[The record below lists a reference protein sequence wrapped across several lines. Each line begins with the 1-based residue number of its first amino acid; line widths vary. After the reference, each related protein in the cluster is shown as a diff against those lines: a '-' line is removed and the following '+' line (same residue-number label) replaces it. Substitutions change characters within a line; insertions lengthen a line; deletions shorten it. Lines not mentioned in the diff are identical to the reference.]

1 MRLIKVKYT
10 KAHTAGLVG
19 ECRDLDPD
27 TGNVYEDGYSKNC
40 DFKRTAPG
48 VWSNGLSELTEIG
61 GAPTTA
67 TVSPRETQEGGAP
80 TTATVSPWETQEGGA
95 HYKGLAIQPMRYSLE
110 NKLDAAQHTAI
121 KYITRFRDK
130 GGIADLRKAI
140 HSIEL
145 LIAHEESLNGK

>member
-1 MRLIKVKYT
+1 MNLIKVKYT
-10 KAHTAGLVG
+10 GAHTEGLVG
-19 ECRDLDPD
+19 MCRDLDPD
-27 TGNVYEDGYSKNC
+27 TGNVYKDGYSVNC
-40 DFKRTAPG
+40 YFRRTAPG

-67 TVSPRETQEGGAP
+67 TVSP
-80 TTATVSPWETQEGGA
+80 WETQEGGG

-130 GGIADLRKAI
+130 GGVADLRKAI

-145 LIAHEESLNGK
+145 LIAHEESLNVKSV